1 MPEFSPGLEGVL
13 AAKTEISMVDGQNGR
28 LVYRGGYTIADLYEN
43 CTFEEV
49 AHLLWFG
56 ELPTEEELDDTKRR
70 LAARRA
76 LNEPARKALAALPSD
91 TDPMDVLR
99 TVVSAQGAAKELQ
112 KPDIDQAISMTAVM
126 ATGLAAAYRHSRG
139 EEPIEPRDDLGH
151 AANCLYMAFG
161 DVDEQRAKYLDSY
174 FVLLADHG
182 MNASTF
188 TARVVASTNS
198 DLCSAVVA
206 AIGALKGPAHGAAAL
221 EAMNM
226 LEKIGS
232 PDNVEPWMRSAL
244 DRKEKLFGFGHRI
257 YRTDD
262 PRAKILRPLSEQAN
276 PEFYAIASRGEEVA
290 LRLLHE
296 RHPERPQATNV
307 DYYSAGLLAAAGLPK
322 QFFTLAFAASRVA
335 GWTAHVLEQVKVNR
349 IIRPDSEYV
358 GPEPHPVRPLRER
371 AKAATG

>member
-28 LVYRGGYTIADLYEN
+28 LVYRGYTISDLYET
-43 CTFEEV
+43 CSFEEV

-56 ELPTEEELDDTKRR
+56 DLPTEEELR
-70 LAARRA
+70 LLKQRLNAKRA
-76 LNEPARKALAALPSD
+76 LSEPAKKALAALPRD
-91 TDPMDVLR
+91 TDPMDLLR
-99 TVVSAQGAAKELQ
+99 TVVSAQGATKALLA
-112 KPDIDQAISMTAVM
+112 PDIEQAIAMTAVM

-139 EEPIEPRDDLGH
+139 EDPIEPRADLDH

-161 DVDEQRAKYLDSY
+161 EVDQQRAKYLDSY

-232 PDNVEPWMRSAL
+232 ADNVEPWMREAL

-262 PRAKILRPLSEQAN
+262 PRAKILRPLTQRAN
-276 PEFYAIASRGEEVA
+276 PDFYAVASKGEEVA

-307 DYYSAGLLAAAGLPK
+307 DYYSAGLLAATGLPK

-335 GWTAHVLEQVKVNR
+335 GWTAHVLEQVKLNR
-349 IIRPDSEYV
+349 IIRPESEYV
-358 GPEPHPVRPLRER
+358 GPEPHPVRPLRDRE
-371 AKAATG
+371 KAPTR

>member
-1 MPEFSPGLEGVL
+1 MAEFSPGLEGVL
-13 AAKTEISMVDGQNGR
+13 AARTEISMVDGQNGR
-28 LVYRGGYTIADLYEN
+28 LVYRGYTIADLYEN
-43 CTFEEV
+43 CSFEEV
-49 AHLLWFG
+49 AHLLWYG
-56 ELPTEEELDDTKRR
+56 DLPTEDELAGLKRR
-70 LAARRA
+70 LAAQRP
-76 LNEPARKALAALPSD
+76 LNEPARKALAALPRG

-99 TVVSAQGAAKELQ
+99 TVVSAHGAAPGLQ
-112 KPDIDQAISMTAVM
+112 PPDQDQALALTAVM
-126 ATGLAAAYRHSRG
+126 GTALAAAYRHSRG
-139 EEPIEPRDDLGH
+139 DDPIEPREDLGQ
-151 AANCLYMAFG
+151 AANVVYMMSG
-161 DVDEQRAKYLDSY
+161 DVDERRSKYLDSY
-174 FVLLADHG
+174 LVLLADHG

-232 PDNVEPWMRSAL
+232 PDNVESWMRAAL

-262 PRAKILRPLSEQAN
+262 PRAKILRPLTEQAN
-276 PEFYAIASRGEEVA
+276 PDFYAIASKGEEVA

-307 DYYSAGLLAAAGLPK
+307 DYYSAGLLQAAGLPK
-322 QFFTLAFAASRVA
+322 QFFTLAFATSRVA
-335 GWTAHVLEQVKVNR
+335 GWTAHVLEQVRLNR

-358 GPEPHPVRPLRER
+358 GPEPHPVRPLSDRE
-371 AKAATG
+371 KAPAG